1 MPAPVDRT
9 ALEHALARTYNH
21 PSYDDPW
28 EVVED
33 YQRVQSYAARH
44 PDAGSSA
51 VGRALNL
58 PRGRVRPWLDG
69 AMPDAMRALDTCWT
83 RGWFPDDWDDPRATA
98 WVVIM
103 AAAWAGGS
111 VSTDTFAPRWVV
123 DDSDERAILR
133 GAADPLGIEF
143 TQLCE
148 NPLEVGPASDR
159 IAIGRF
165 LVALGYPRGDKSP
178 DSMTGI
184 PEWVGS
190 IPDRVQ
196 LQAARTYT
204 TFRDTD
210 AVDYIQISETRN
222 LGYREQLAG
231 VFRSVVDTPD
241 DVRANSWPVRII
253 DDAAETLRPLPAI
266 ADDEPV
272 DPPVAGE

>member
-9 ALEHALARTYNH
+9 AFEHALARTYNH

-33 YQRVQSYAARH
+33 YQRVQTYAARH
-44 PDAGSSA
+44 PNAGSYA

-58 PRGRVRPWLDG
+58 PRGRVRPWLNET
-69 AMPDAMRALDTCWT
+69 MPDAMRALDTCWT

-98 WVVIM
+98 WVIIM

-159 IAIGRF
+159 IVIGRL
-165 LVALGYPRGDKSP
+165 LVALGYPRGFKTP
-178 DSMTGI
+178 ESMAGI
-184 PEWVGS
+184 PEWVS
-190 IPDRVQ
+190 TIPDRVQ

-210 AVDYIQISETRN
+210 AVDYIQIAETRN
-222 LGYREQLAG
+222 LGYRKELAG

-253 DDAAETLRPLPAI
+253 GDAAETLRPLPAI

-272 DPPVAGE
+272 DPAVAGE